1 MGNIM
6 MILSMR
12 LLMIK
17 HNGRFCIM
25 RNIKSLIKKFKKLDT
40 PSKISVLAIGYMIL
54 ACIYINFLTLLT

>member
-1 MGNIM
+1 
-6 MILSMR
+6 
-12 LLMIK
+12 
-17 HNGRFCIM
+17 M